1 MPQFK
6 SREEFRTWCYENSTE
21 NGPWTVC
28 EWGPKTE
35 GGPKRVVLQS
45 DDFCHD
51 AALEISGDFVDYE
64 LKLQYAHRLAARLNK
79 MPPETKDENALH
91 SN

>member
-1 MPQFK
+1 MPQFH
-6 SREEFRTWCYENSTE
+6 SIEEHKAWCYANSSE
-21 NGPWTVC
+21 KGPWIVN
-28 EWGPKTE
+28 EWSPRSE

-51 AALEISGDFVDYE
+51 AALEISGDFFDHD
-64 LKLQYAHRLAARLNK
+64 LRLQYAHRLAARMNK
-79 MPPETKDENALH
+79 MPPETKEENALH